1 MQLHFSTRGSLKKAD
16 VDEEDCRC
24 LLLTPKAGADE
35 CCSCAEGLA
44 KSLWDG
50 GRTLLSYCA
59 KEKVHHQAAEDADQL
74 RHRLVLCQALPLHS
88 LPKLS
93 RR

>member
-1 MQLHFSTRGSLKKAD
+1 MQLHFSTRGSLSRAD
-16 VDEEDCRC
+16 GDEDDCRC

-35 CCSCAEGLA
+35 CCSFALGLA

-50 GRTLLSYCA
+50 GRRLLSYCA
-59 KEKVHHQAAEDADQL
+59 KEKVNHRAAEDADQP
-74 RHRLVLCQALPLHS
+74 RHRLVLRQALPLHS

-93 RR
+93 HR